1 MAKTLRTS
9 GDYTIKAGAGFNTGA
24 GEHNITLDSRYVRIT
39 GDLTIDGEQTV
50 VNTQTLSVEDA
61 ILVLNRNESS
71 NATTGSDSGI
81 LINRGEAGVN
91 AAFYWDE
98 SLNVFKAV
106 TTSSGGSGA
115 LGTTITDLALVNLRI
130 AEPSNNSDAATKYY
144 VDNAIIG
151 GGYSLFLTGD
161 DSNTIQ
167 LSPAANLFV
176 QGGRN
181 ITTAAIQEPDEL
193 RIDLD
198 TALTDVNSVTSG
210 SGQNLTL
217 AANTSLVVVN
227 NILTFASTAS
237 DPAGTPTYT
246 KIYHKTIGGGDTG
259 IYFKNPSG
267 TVGELISKKKA
278 TALAIAL
285 G

>member
-9 GDYTIKAGAGFNTGA
+9 GDYTVKAGNGFNA
-24 GEHNITLDSRYVRIT
+24 GSGIHNITLDSRYVRIT

-98 SLNVFKAV
+98 SLNVFKVV

-144 VDNAIIG
+144 VDNAVVS

-181 ITTAAIQEPDEL
+181 ITTTATQEPDEL

-227 NILTFASTAS
+227 NILTFASTTS

-267 TVGELISKKKA
+267 TVGELISKAKA